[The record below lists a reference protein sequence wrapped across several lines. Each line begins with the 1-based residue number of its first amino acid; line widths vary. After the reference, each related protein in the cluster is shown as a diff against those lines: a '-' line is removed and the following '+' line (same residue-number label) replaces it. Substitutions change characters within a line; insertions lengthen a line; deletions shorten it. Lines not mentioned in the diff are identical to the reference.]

1 MELLFG
7 KRDDDS
13 STPAPAPVYSGW
25 RTVGGKTYY
34 YDQYTN
40 QPVTGIQSIDNK
52 LYYFDANGVQQDA
65 TFGIDVSKYQSN
77 IDWEQVKT
85 AGVKFVIIRIG
96 YRGYGS
102 GALVLDPMFEQPLHQ
117 CPERGP
123 QGGRLLL
130 QSGSQRER
138 GPGRSAGCA
147 YVLNGRKLD
156 YPIYFDTEPPAVRMA
171 VPMVWA
177 SKTAPS
183 VPSPSARKSRRR
195 LSAGRLRLHPVV
207 PQAHRP
213 EPAEELQHLER
224 PL

>member
-1 MELLFG
+1 M
-7 KRDDDS
+7 D
-13 STPAPAPVYSGW
+13 
-25 RTVGGKTYY
+25 GKTYY

-102 GALVLDPMFEQPLHQ
+102 GALVLDPCSSSTSPT
-117 CPERGP
+117 PGTRASKW
-123 QGGRLLL
+123 RLLL

-147 YVLNGRKLD
+147 
-156 YPIYFDTEPPAVRMA
+156 M
-171 VPMVWA
+171 
-177 SKTAPS
+177 S
-183 VPSPSARKSRRR
+183 
-195 LSAGRLRLHPVV
+195 
-207 PQAHRP
+207 
-213 EPAEELQHLER
+213 
-224 PL
+224 